1 MNWTKEQQRAIEEQG
16 NLIVSAA
23 AGAGKTAVLT
33 ERVVRLVEEGM
44 DIDRLLILTFT
55 RAAAAQMKER
65 IQNTLQQRAGEAQD
79 EALKARLYRQ
89 SARCPNASIST
100 IHAFCARVVNRY
112 FHLVGLSPSA
122 STLDETESVVLRDQA
137 VDLALTAL
145 ATEDAPAYR
154 LLLRAF
160 EREDDLKR
168 ALDALNGFLMAQPD
182 PTGWLQQAEEDLT
195 SRAAYD
201 RAADICL
208 QEDKAAF
215 EAALADLIRIRDS
228 YSPER
233 GKLIAYLDEAI
244 AHGRGALLQRS
255 PEAYAQALSAVTF
268 GRISWPKDM
277 DPRDREAL
285 EDARD
290 RVKKEVQRQQRIY
303 GQDGDKLWQIQL
315 ESARVLLALTD
326 LWRRQ
331 QGIYDGMKR
340 ERDRIDFNDL
350 EHFCAQILRNE
361 EAAKEYRD
369 RFTAI
374 IVDEYQDSNEVQ
386 EAILN
391 RIRRPDNLFFV
402 GDVKQSIYGFRMAEP
417 GLFLE
422 KLKTFTG
429 EIGSRIDLS
438 HNFRSSPE
446 ILDAVNRVFEKLMQ
460 PGQSPIVYDDK
471 AALQPGMDQPKGGVE
486 LHLIERRPTETAAA
500 AEDEEEGKNEDAET
514 VEDLENAEAE
524 ARLCA
529 RRIRELMDGELYQEK
544 AGGTPRPYRYGD
556 FAILLRSMNNARV
569 FARTLALSNI
579 PCFSQLT
586 GGYFESVEVMVLLNL
601 LRIIDNRRQ
610 DIPLLSVL
618 RSTVGGFSHE
628 ELIDL
633 RSRCPRGEL
642 LDCLLAAAA
651 DPQSKAAR
659 FLNRL
664 EGWRRESMICNL
676 EELLS
681 KLLDETELY
690 VEMGAMPGG
699 AQRQANLDAL
709 VSKARSYDETG
720 SFGLH
725 GFLKYMDDAR
735 DSAKLGSAQTV
746 QSDVVRIL
754 SVHKSKGLE
763 FPVVFLCELNR
774 QFSREG
780 EKTALL
786 LHRKRGM
793 GLSFVGGDGVKR
805 EPLTRRAVLLV
816 NRRQQMEEEMRVLY
830 VAMTRP
836 KRRLVMVGTVND
848 AREALDRPEI
858 RTSYA
863 VLRAKSFLSWL
874 LMTVKRDVPAF
885 VHAREEFVLP
895 TAAARP
901 DLPPADPV
909 LVANV
914 AGRYAYE
921 YPFAGAAGV
930 PNKTSV
936 TALSEHHT
944 LTFAEPAF
952 VEAAGALRRGTDVHE
967 LLRRLPLKPLTA
979 AELDEYLSARD
990 GARYRAG
997 LAYFVGTDL
1006 FRRMC
1011 RSPRVYR
1018 ELPFTLAMDTR
1029 DLLGVPSEERVLL
1042 QGVIDA
1048 CFREE
1053 DGFVLLDYKTDRVE
1067 GDPAQW
1073 AERHRRQV
1081 ELYARALETLT
1092 GRPVREKYVVLLNGR
1107 ACVKL

>member
-1 MNWTKEQQRAIEEQG
+1 MIWTKEQERAIEAPG

-33 ERVVRLVEEGM
+33 ARVVRLVEEGM
-44 DIDRLLILTFT
+44 DIDGLLILTFT
-55 RAAAAQMKER
+55 RAAAAEMKER
-65 IQNTLQQRAGEAQD
+65 IQNTLQERAAEAGD

-122 STLDETESVVLRDQA
+122 STLDETESAVLRDQA
-137 VDLALTAL
+137 VNEALTTL

-154 LLLRAF
+154 LLARAF
-160 EREDDLKR
+160 GQEDNLKQ
-168 ALDALNGFLMAQPD
+168 ALDSLDGFLMAQPD
-182 PTGWLQQAEEDLT
+182 PAGWLRQAEADLT

-201 RAADICL
+201 GAVAVCFE
-208 QEDKAAF
+208 EDRGTF
-215 EAALADLIRIRDS
+215 EAALADLVRLRDS
-228 YSPER
+228 YPPAW
-233 GKLIAYLDEAI
+233 GNLISYLDQTI
-244 AHGRGALLQRS
+244 PHGRGALLQKT
-255 PEAYAQALSAVTF
+255 PEAYAQALCAVTF
-268 GRISWPKDM
+268 GKITWPKDM
-277 DPRDREAL
+277 EQRDRDAL
-285 EDARD
+285 EKARKK
-290 RVKKEVQRQQRIY
+290 VKEEAANQAKTY
-303 GQDGDKLWQIQL
+303 GQDGEKLWQIHL
-315 ESARVLLALTD
+315 SGARVLLALTD

-350 EHFCAQILRNE
+350 EHFCAKILENE
-361 EAAKEYRD
+361 EAAAEYRD

-374 IVDEYQDSNEVQ
+374 IVDEYQDSNAVQ

-391 RIRRPDNLFFV
+391 RIKRSDDLFFV

-422 KLKTFTG
+422 KLRTFTG
-429 EIGSRIDLS
+429 DAGNRIDLN

-446 ILDAVNRVFEKLMQ
+446 VLDAVNRVFEKLMQ
-460 PGQSPIVYDDK
+460 PGQSPIVYDEK
-471 AALQPGMDQPKGGVE
+471 AALRPGMAQPQGAVE
-486 LHLIERRPTETAAA
+486 LHLIERRQA
-500 AEDEEEGKNEDAET
+500 EDAEDA
-514 VEDLENAEAE
+514 EDMENAEAE
-524 ARLCA
+524 AHFCA
-529 RRIRELMDGELYQEK
+529 RRIRELMGSELYREK
-544 AGGTPRPYRYGD
+544 AEGDPRPYRYGD
-556 FAILLRSMNNARV
+556 FAILLRSMTNARV
-569 FARTLALSNI
+569 FARTLALAGI
-579 PCFSQLT
+579 PCYAQLT
-586 GGYFESVEVMVLLNL
+586 GGYFESVEVMVVLNL
-601 LRIIDNRRQ
+601 LRVIDNRRQ

-618 RSTVGGFSHE
+618 RSSVGGFSHE

-633 RSRCPRGEL
+633 RVRCPQGEL
-642 LDCLLAAAA
+642 LDCLLQAAA
-651 DPQSKAAR
+651 DDPESKAAR
-659 FLNRL
+659 FLDRI

-681 KLLDETELY
+681 KILDETELY

-699 AQRQANLDAL
+699 VQRQANLDAL
-709 VSKARSYDETG
+709 ISKARSYDETG

-763 FPVVFLCELNR
+763 FPVGFLCELNR
-774 QFSREG
+774 QFNREG
-780 EKTALL
+780 ENAPLL
-786 LHRKRGM
+786 LHRRMGM
-793 GLSFVGGDGVKR
+793 GLAFVDGDGVKR
-805 EPLTRRAVLLV
+805 DPLSRRAVLLL
-816 NRRQQMEEEMRVLY
+816 NRRQQVEEEMRVLY

-836 KRRLVMVGTVND
+836 KRRLVLVGTVND
-848 AREALDRPEI
+848 AQEALDRPE
-858 RTSYA
+858 TVTPYG
-863 VLRAKSFLSWL
+863 VVRARSFLTWL
-874 LMTVKRDVPAF
+874 LMTVKHDVPAF
-885 VHAREEFVLP
+885 VHAREEFALP
-895 TAAARP
+895 AAAERP
-901 DLPPADPV
+901 ALGAADPV
-909 LVANV
+909 LVEAV
-914 AGRYAYE
+914 ARRYAYE

-952 VEAAGALRRGTDVHE
+952 AEAAGALRRGTDVHE
-967 LLRRLPLKPLTA
+967 LLRRLPLKPMTA

-990 GARYRAG
+990 GERYRAN
-997 LAYFVGTDL
+997 LAYFTGTDL
-1006 FRRMC
+1006 FARMC
-1011 RSPRVYR
+1011 RSPQVYR
-1018 ELPFTLAMDTR
+1018 ELPFTLAMDTEE
-1029 DLLGVPSEERVLL
+1029 LLGVPSEERVLL

-1048 CFREE
+1048 CFREG

-1067 GDPAQW
+1067 GDPALW

-1092 GRPVREKYVVLLNGR
+1092 GRPVTEKYVVLLNGR

>member
-1 MNWTKEQQRAIEEQG
+1 MNWTREQQRAIEEQG

-33 ERVVRLVEEGM
+33 ERVVRLVEGGM

-55 RAAAAQMKER
+55 KAAAAEMKER
-65 IQNTLQQRAGEAQD
+65 IQNTLQQRAADTGD

-122 STLDETESVVLRDQA
+122 GTLDETESIVLRGQA

-145 ATEDAPAYR
+145 ATEDAPAYQ
-154 LLLRAF
+154 LLIRAF
-160 EREDDLKR
+160 EREDNLKR
-168 ALDALNGFLMAQPD
+168 ALDAMNGFLMAQPD
-182 PTGWLQQAEEDLT
+182 PAGWLLGAEADLT
-195 SRAAYD
+195 SREAYD
-201 RAADICL
+201 RAVAVCFE
-208 QEDKAAF
+208 EDKATF
-215 EAALADLIRIRDS
+215 EAALADLIRLRDS
-228 YSPER
+228 YGPARE
-233 GKLIAYLDEAI
+233 GLVAYLDQAI
-244 AHGRGALLQRS
+244 PHGRGALLQRT
-255 PEAYAQALSAVTF
+255 PAAYAQALGAVAF

-277 DPRDREAL
+277 EPRDKKAL

-290 RVKKEVQRQQRIY
+290 RVKKEVQRQQQIY
-303 GQDGDKLWQIQL
+303 GQDEAKLWQIHQ
-315 ESARVLLALTD
+315 ESARVLLALTAF
-326 LWRRQ
+326 WRQQ

-350 EHFCAQILRNE
+350 EHFCAKILENE

-374 IVDEYQDSNEVQ
+374 IVDEYQDSNAVQ

-391 RIRRPDNLFFV
+391 RIRRPDDLFFV

-422 KLKTFTG
+422 KLRTFTG
-429 EIGSRIDLS
+429 ETGQRIDLN

-446 ILDAVNRVFEKLMQ
+446 VLDAVNRVFEKLMQ
-460 PGQSPIVYDDK
+460 PGQSPIVYDEK
-471 AALQPGMDQPKGGVE
+471 AALRPGMAQPQGAVE
-486 LHLIERRPTETAAA
+486 LHLIERKQA
-500 AEDEEEGKNEDAET
+500 EDAEDA
-514 VEDLENAEAE
+514 EDMEKAEAE

-529 RRIRELMDGELYQEK
+529 GCILELMDGELYQEK
-544 AGGTPRPYRYGD
+544 AEGKPRPYRFGD

-579 PCFSQLT
+579 PCFAQLT

-601 LRIIDNRRQ
+601 LRVIDNRRQ

-618 RSTVGGFSHE
+618 RSSVGGFSHE

-633 RSRCPRGEL
+633 RSRCPKGEL
-642 LDCLLAAAA
+642 LDCLLFAAAA
-651 DPQSKAAR
+651 EPDGKAAR
-659 FLNRL
+659 FLDRI
-664 EGWRRESMICNL
+664 EGWRQESMIRSV

-681 KLLDETELY
+681 MLLDETELY

-709 VSKARSYDETG
+709 ISKARDYDETG

-774 QFSREG
+774 QFSTEG
-780 EKTALL
+780 EKAALL
-786 LHRKRGM
+786 LHRKMGM
-793 GLSFVGGDGVKR
+793 GLSFVDGDGVKR
-805 EPLTRRAVLLV
+805 EPLSRRGVLLL
-816 NRRQQMEEEMRVLY
+816 NRRQQVEEEMRVLY

-836 KRRLVMVGTVND
+836 KRRLVLVGTVND
-848 AREALDRPEI
+848 AQEALDRPEVL
-858 RTSYA
+858 TPYG
-863 VLRAKSFLSWL
+863 VLRAKSFLTWL
-874 LMTVKRDVPAF
+874 LMTVKHDVPAF
-885 VHAREEFVLP
+885 VHAREEFALP
-895 TAAARP
+895 AGAERP
-901 DLPPADPV
+901 ALGAADPV
-909 LVANV
+909 LVEAV
-914 AGRYAYE
+914 ARRYAYE

-952 VEAAGALRRGTDVHE
+952 AEEAGALRRGTDVHE
-967 LLRRLPLKPLTA
+967 LLRRLPLKAMTA
-979 AELDEYLSARD
+979 AELGEYLSARD
-990 GARYRAG
+990 GERYRAD
-997 LAYFVGTDL
+997 LAYFTGTDL
-1006 FRRMC
+1006 FARMC
-1011 RSPRVYR
+1011 RSPQVYR
-1018 ELPFTLAMDTR
+1018 ELPFTLAVDTGE
-1029 DLLGVPSEERVLL
+1029 LLGVPSEERVLL

-1048 CFREE
+1048 CFREG

-1067 GDPAQW
+1067 GDPALW

-1092 GRPVREKYVVLLNGR
+1092 GRPVTEKYVVLLNGR